1 MPVDDPLLRP
11 VTGPVGPAGGPRLHV
26 VVPPGWARVPLT
38 TEGAAARAVAR
49 VVATSGL
56 DDGEGARLR
65 RELQDELEGAARSA
79 REAGATT
86 MLVTTVHA
94 LPVSAALVV
103 TPLPPRVS
111 VAGDEPWLVGAGS
124 TVDTAR
130 LAAGPVV
137 RRVRET
143 TSGEPPVTSLVVDY
157 WLTSPDGDLVHL
169 AVSTPLAAHRDA
181 MVGLFD
187 AIVET
192 ARWT

>member
-1 MPVDDPLLRP
+1 MDDAPLRP
-11 VTGPVGPAGGPRLHV
+11 VTGPVGSDHPQRLHV

-38 TEGAAARAVAR
+38 SEEASTRAVAQ

-65 RELQDELEGAARSA
+65 RELQDQLEGAARSA

-86 MLVTTVHA
+86 LLLTTVHA

-111 VAGDEPWLVGAGS
+111 VAGDEPWLVGARS
-124 TVDTAR
+124 RVDTAR
-130 LAAGPVV
+130 LPAGPVV

-143 TSGEPPVTSLVVDY
+143 STGEPPVTSLVVDY
-157 WLTSPDGDLVHL
+157 WLTAPDGDLVHL
-169 AVSTPLAAHRDA
+169 AVSTPLAAHREA

-187 AIVET
+187 AILET
-192 ARWT
+192 ARWS